1 MEQIIM
7 SLLKGTAAEALQGFD
22 PKTDDPNV
30 AFTNIPAGEYDALLV
45 NATHKVFDSGWEA
58 FSIEL
63 DVVGGEYDGR
73 KEFVNIGFQGDN
85 IPEFVYNKNIKLVSQ
100 LAYSCGLALMDADW
114 EDEAA
119 LQWAFKEGIGS
130 QFIMNITESKNKKDP
145 AKPYRNFT
153 FKPYEKGSIPV
164 SDIQIG
170 DDDLPWN

>member
-1 MEQIIM
+1 M

-45 NATHKVFDSGWEA
+45 NATHKVFESGWEA
-58 FSIEL
+58 FSIEV

-73 KEFVNIGFQGDN
+73 KEFVNIGFRGTN

-100 LAYSCGLALMDADW
+100 LAYSCGLSLADDDW
-114 EDEAA
+114 ESEAT

-153 FKPYEKGSIPV
+153 FAPYEKGSILA
-164 SDIQIG
+164 SDIIV
-170 DDDLPWN
+170 DDESLPFF